1 MREICV
7 NCWVFCIFT
16 GHILSTSVNII
27 FYVAGSII
35 RTTLQALRGFKIS
48 PFCNTFFAKMKYTQC
63 KTKQKNVN
71 RIDPTKLRIE
81 FRSFFFDHDSHGD
94 LSMVIY
100 DERHCTPY
108 FVFIAAIWSHST
120 VVGFFLPWNWILQ
133 GRGYSRGHT
142 SVPSLMI
149 FLYFGYIVGLMF
161 FNTCVNSN
169 WFESIDIHAKF
180 LYWGIMEKKSL
191 WYMSLK
197 LLFKLKTFLQFKVFA
212 GVNVHFA
219 LSYSILRICWTLS
232 ISLSTFFFK

>member
-16 GHILSTSVNII
+16 GHILSVNII
-27 FYVAGSII
+27 FYVAGSIF

-81 FRSFFFDHDSHGD
+81 FRSFPFDHDSHGD

-133 GRGYSRGHT
+133 GRGYSRGHI
-142 SVPSLMI
+142 SVPSLLI
-149 FLYFGYIVGLMF
+149 FLYFEYIVGLMF
-161 FNTCVNSN
+161 FNTCV
-169 WFESIDIHAKF
+169 K
-180 LYWGIMEKKSL
+180 
-191 WYMSLK
+191 
-197 LLFKLKTFLQFKVFA
+197 FKLIWVDRYSCKFFVLRKN
-212 GVNVHFA
+212 GEKIIMVNVFK
-219 LSYSILRICWTLS
+219 TL
-232 ISLSTFFFK
+232 IQAENLFTI

>member
-16 GHILSTSVNII
+16 GHILSVNII
-27 FYVAGSII
+27 FYVAGSIL

-63 KTKQKNVN
+63 KTKQENVN

-81 FRSFFFDHDSHGD
+81 FRSFPFDHDSHGD

-120 VVGFFLPWNWILQ
+120 AVGVFFLPWNWILQ
-133 GRGYSRGHT
+133 GRGYSRGHI
-142 SVPSLMI
+142 SVPSLLI

-161 FNTCVNSN
+161 FNTCV
-169 WFESIDIHAKF
+169 K
-180 LYWGIMEKKSL
+180 
-191 WYMSLK
+191 
-197 LLFKLKTFLQFKVFA
+197 FKLIWVDRYSCKVF
-212 GVNVHFA
+212 V
-219 LSYSILRICWTLS
+219 LRNNGEKIIMVYVFKTL
-232 ISLSTFFFK
+232 IQAENLFTI

>member
-1 MREICV
+1 MWEICV

-16 GHILSTSVNII
+16 GHILSVNII
-27 FYVAGSII
+27 FYVAGSIF

-81 FRSFFFDHDSHGD
+81 FRSFPFDHDSHGD

-133 GRGYSRGHT
+133 VRGYSRGHI
-142 SVPSLMI
+142 SVP
-149 FLYFGYIVGLMF
+149 LYWFSCTLDILLDWCSSTLVS
-161 FNTCVNSN
+161 NSN
-169 WFESIDIHAKF
+169 WFESIDIHANL

-191 WYMSLK
+191 W
-197 LLFKLKTFLQFKVFA
+197 
-212 GVNVHFA
+212 
-219 LSYSILRICWTLS
+219 
-232 ISLSTFFFK
+232 

>member
-1 MREICV
+1 MKEICV

-16 GHILSTSVNII
+16 GHILSVNII
-27 FYVAGSII
+27 FYVAGSIF

-81 FRSFFFDHDSHGD
+81 FRSFPFDHDSHGD

-133 GRGYSRGHT
+133 GRGYSRGHI
-142 SVPSLMI
+142 SVPSLLI
-149 FLYFGYIVGLMF
+149 FLYFEYIVGLMF
-161 FNTCVNSN
+161 FNTCV
-169 WFESIDIHAKF
+169 K
-180 LYWGIMEKKSL
+180 
-191 WYMSLK
+191 
-197 LLFKLKTFLQFKVFA
+197 FKLIWVDRYSCKFFVLRNNGEKIIM
-212 GVNVHFA
+212 VNVFK
-219 LSYSILRICWTLS
+219 TL
-232 ISLSTFFFK
+232 IQAENLFTI

>member
-16 GHILSTSVNII
+16 GHILSVNII
-27 FYVAGSII
+27 FYVAGSIF
-35 RTTLQALRGFKIS
+35 RTTLQALRGFKFS

-81 FRSFFFDHDSHGD
+81 FRSFPFDHDSHGD

-120 VVGFFLPWNWILQ
+120 VVGFFYPEIEFCKV
-133 GRGYSRGHT
+133 G
-142 SVPSLMI
+142 V
-149 FLYFGYIVGLMF
+149 IVGAISQSPLF
-161 FNTCVNSN
+161 WFSCTLDILLDWCSSTLVSNSN
-169 WFESIDIHAKF
+169 WFESIDIHANF
-180 LYWGIMEKKSL
+180 LYWGKMEKKSL
-191 WYMSLK
+191 W
-197 LLFKLKTFLQFKVFA
+197 
-212 GVNVHFA
+212 
-219 LSYSILRICWTLS
+219 
-232 ISLSTFFFK
+232 

>member
-16 GHILSTSVNII
+16 GHILSVNII
-27 FYVAGSII
+27 FYVAGSIF

-71 RIDPTKLRIE
+71 RIDPTKLGIE
-81 FRSFFFDHDSHGD
+81 FRSFPFDHDSHGD

-133 GRGYSRGHT
+133 GRGYSRGHI
-142 SVPSLMI
+142 SVPSLLI
-149 FLYFGYIVGLMF
+149 FLYFEYIVGLMF
-161 FNTCVNSN
+161 FNTCV
-169 WFESIDIHAKF
+169 K
-180 LYWGIMEKKSL
+180 
-191 WYMSLK
+191 
-197 LLFKLKTFLQFKVFA
+197 FKLIWVDRYSCKFFVLRKN
-212 GVNVHFA
+212 GEKIIMVNVFK
-219 LSYSILRICWTLS
+219 TL
-232 ISLSTFFFK
+232 IQAENLFTI

>member
-16 GHILSTSVNII
+16 GHILSVNII
-27 FYVAGSII
+27 FYVAGSIF

-81 FRSFFFDHDSHGD
+81 FRSFPFDHDSHGD

-133 GRGYSRGHT
+133 GRGYSGGHI
-142 SVPSLMI
+142 SVPSLLI

-161 FNTCVNSN
+161 FNTCV
-169 WFESIDIHAKF
+169 K
-180 LYWGIMEKKSL
+180 
-191 WYMSLK
+191 
-197 LLFKLKTFLQFKVFA
+197 FKLIWVDRYSCKFFVLRNNGEKIIV
-212 GVNVHFA
+212 VNVFK
-219 LSYSILRICWTLS
+219 TL
-232 ISLSTFFFK
+232 IQAENLFTI

>member
-16 GHILSTSVNII
+16 GHILSVNII
-27 FYVAGSII
+27 FYVAGSIF

-81 FRSFFFDHDSHGD
+81 FRSFPFDHDSHGD

-133 GRGYSRGHT
+133 GRGYSRGHI
-142 SVPSLMI
+142 SVPSLLI

-161 FNTCVNSN
+161 FNTCV
-169 WFESIDIHAKF
+169 K
-180 LYWGIMEKKSL
+180 
-191 WYMSLK
+191 
-197 LLFKLKTFLQFKVFA
+197 FKLIWVDRYSCKFFVLRKN
-212 GVNVHFA
+212 GEKIIMVNVFK
-219 LSYSILRICWTLS
+219 TL
-232 ISLSTFFFK
+232 IQAENLFTI